1 LSFFLRHLKNG
12 GFQTYQLFHM
22 SEPTDRPDPSDSQEP
37 PAATSVE
44 TEVETPKNVRVEEF
58 QIDGDTVVTK
68 IKELIHQGNIRRI
81 TLKNEAGHTLIEI
94 PLTVGIVGG
103 AIAVTIAPILA
114 AIGAIGALVARLT
127 ITIERE
133 N

>member
-1 LSFFLRHLKNG
+1 
-12 GFQTYQLFHM
+12 M
-22 SEPTDRPDPSDSQEP
+22 SEFTDRPNDSQSQDP
-37 PAATSVE
+37 IAATPVNA
-44 TEVETPKNVRVEEF
+44 EVDTPKNVRVEEF

-127 ITIERE
+127 ISIERE
-133 N
+133 S

>member
-1 LSFFLRHLKNG
+1 
-12 GFQTYQLFHM
+12 M
-22 SEPTDRPDPSDSQEP
+22 SEPTDHPNRSDSPEP
-37 PAATSVE
+37 TPATPIE

>member
-1 LSFFLRHLKNG
+1 
-12 GFQTYQLFHM
+12 M
-22 SEPTDRPDPSDSQEP
+22 SEPTDRPDPSDSPEP

>member
-1 LSFFLRHLKNG
+1 
-12 GFQTYQLFHM
+12 M
-22 SEPTDRPDPSDSQEP
+22 SEPTDTPKT
-37 PAATSVE
+37 PAIPGETDATPVDA
-44 TEVETPKNVRVEEF
+44 EVETTDRVRVEEF

-81 TLKNEAGHTLIEI
+81 TLKNESGHTLIEI

-127 ITIERE
+127 VTIERE
-133 N
+133 G

>member
-1 LSFFLRHLKNG
+1 
-12 GFQTYQLFHM
+12 M
-22 SEPTDRPDPSDSQEP
+22 SEPIDSPKIPEFQEP
-37 PAATSVE
+37 IPVTPVDAQVDT
-44 TEVETPKNVRVEEF
+44 TEKIRVEEF

-94 PLTVGIVGG
+94 PMTVGIVGG
-103 AIAVTIAPILA
+103 AIAVTLAPILA

-127 ITIERE
+127 ITIERV

>member
-1 LSFFLRHLKNG
+1 
-12 GFQTYQLFHM
+12 M
-22 SEPTDRPDPSDSQEP
+22 SEPTDRPHISESQEQT
-37 PAATSVE
+37 PATPVE
-44 TEVETPKNVRVEEF
+44 AQVDTTDNVRVEEF
-58 QIDGDTVVTK
+58 QIDGDTLVTK

-103 AIAVTIAPILA
+103 AIAVTLAPILA

-127 ITIERE
+127 ITIERV

>member
-1 LSFFLRHLKNG
+1 
-12 GFQTYQLFHM
+12 M
-22 SEPTDRPDPSDSQEP
+22 SEPIDRPTNSESQEQTS
-37 PAATSVE
+37 ATPVDAQVE
-44 TEVETPKNVRVEEF
+44 TTDNVRVEEF
-58 QIDGDTVVTK
+58 QIDGDTLVTK

-103 AIAVTIAPILA
+103 AIAVTLAPILA

-127 ITIERE
+127 ITIERV